1 MGDSYTIVS
10 MYGSLYDDFKDID
23 VSTIGFGSSKT
34 TDWNNSR
41 NITLVKTIAPKNI
54 FLHIGGNDIYGGA
67 DPTTTYNN
75 LYYMINTL
83 KSYAPNVDIYLMTLL
98 YRTHRFD
105 TDTLN
110 KVATYN
116 NLIKEGYKADQK
128 VHIIDVTDKFLRDDG
143 TGNESMFT
151 DSTHPNSYGCA
162 VISNAT
168 RSAMGLPLLSDSER
182 FGSYKNAIATN
193 GFSYEEIEEN
203 AFIDFVDIHLRAA
216 WMYLGEIIGETSSE
230 SLLDELFSKF
240 CLGK

>member
-1 MGDSYTIVS
+1 MLLFSVLMVS
-10 MYGSLYDDFKDID
+10 MLNRCEEDDHGTFACSGAHAGQKCA
-23 VSTIGFGSSKT
+23 SGKG
-34 TDWNNSR
+34 TD
-41 NITLVKTIAPKNI
+41 
-54 FLHIGGNDIYGGA
+54 
-67 DPTTTYNN
+67 
-75 LYYMINTL
+75 
-83 KSYAPNVDIYLMTLL
+83 
-98 YRTHRFD
+98 
-105 TDTLN
+105 
-110 KVATYN
+110 
-116 NLIKEGYKADQK
+116 
-128 VHIIDVTDKFLRDDG
+128 
-143 TGNESMFT
+143 
-151 DSTHPNSYGCA
+151 GCA